1 MRAINKI
8 VVHCSGGSQ
17 NATIDAIKAFWRRQG
32 WKRVGY
38 HYIIEPNGR
47 VTQLASV
54 AEVTNGVR
62 GHNQDSVHVCYIGGV
77 DRFGKPLDNR
87 TEFQKRA
94 LVATLQKL
102 KKDFPNARILGH
114 RDLSPDIN
122 RNGVI
127 ESREWVKSCPCFNA
141 LEEYRG
147 IK

>member
-17 NATIDAIKAFWRRQG
+17 NASIDAIKAFWKRQG

-38 HYIIEPNGR
+38 HYIIEANGKI
-47 VTQLASV
+47 TQLASI

-62 GHNQDSVHVCYIGGV
+62 GHNQDSLHVCYIGGV
-77 DRFGKPLDNR
+77 DRFQKPIDNR
-87 TEFQKRA
+87 TEAQKKA
-94 LVATLQKL
+94 LYSTLENL
-102 KKDFPNARILGH
+102 KKQFPKARILGH
-114 RDLSPDIN
+114 RDLSPDLN

-127 ESREWVKSCPCFNA
+127 ESREWVKSCPCFDA
-141 LEEYRG
+141 LKEYMA

>member
-17 NATIDAIKAFWRRQG
+17 NATIHAIKAFWKRRG

-38 HYIIEPNGR
+38 HYIIEANGR

-54 AEVTNGVR
+54 AEITNGVR
-62 GHNQDSVHVCYIGGV
+62 GHNADSVHVCYIGGV
-77 DRFGKPLDNR
+77 DRFQNPFDNR
-87 TEFQKRA
+87 TTLQKTA

-114 RDLSPDIN
+114 RDLSPDLN

-141 LEEYRG
+141 TEEYKG
-147 IK
+147 VK